1 MSTEDGLPSV
11 CPVCGAYSLA
21 PEAQQSALLAVC
33 DVLVI
38 KALEKM
44 GNYIVRADRARFRQI
59 AQKPVYL
66 AHTIWAP
73 TDDIVSKATRGAW
86 DVVPALLDVHGCCD
100 VTSVQVT
107 GMLNA
112 YVHDLAI
119 TGTEHTLRELMYRF
133 ETQLGLPVYDRSLA
147 TVAPWPPAYRP
158 EPEAFETT
166 TQARRA

>member
-1 MSTEDGLPSV
+1 MSAEDGLPSP

-21 PEAQQSALLAVC
+21 PDGQQSALLAVC

-44 GNYIVRADRARFRQI
+44 GNYIVRADRSRFRVI
-59 AQKPVYL
+59 AQKPVHL
-66 AHTIWAP
+66 AHTIWQP
-73 TDDIVSKATRGAW
+73 TDDIVSRATRGAW
-86 DVVPALLDVHGCCD
+86 DVVPALLDMHGCCD

-119 TGTEHTLRELMYRF
+119 TGTPHTLRELMYRF
-133 ETQLGLPVYDRSLA
+133 ETQLGLPVFYRTLTA
-147 TVAPWPPAYRP
+147 TGWSTSGWPHD
-158 EPEAFETT
+158 ESELTVEAV
-166 TQARRA
+166 RRG